1 MDLKKK
7 FRDFFTMSR
16 KGDGGFTLVELIV
29 VIAILAILGGVA
41 VPAYN
46 GYVKKAERTADEQLL
61 AAINKAYAAACL
73 ENGTD
78 MALLANKGG
87 ASMPLAADKT
97 VNLNNVTPYG
107 DAFVRYYAGN
117 EASAFKVFASI
128 VYSPTLGMFCDSAT
142 APDMLVGGYLVDGEA
157 LNAFRNGA
165 LGDMGAEELLTMMN
179 GLAEELGTGIGSA
192 ALPAALAS
200 EAFKTAAL
208 ELLGV
213 SGMSY
218 EDYMKAKEDAAKTQ
232 YLEQYYPNFDSLSRA
247 EKQAANQAAEEYAA
261 TQKSAME
268 KNMLILVG
276 ASKAEEASSDILT
289 VLQSGDA
296 YNTIRNNVSGT
307 GERDSAMGTAQSAL
321 AYSLYASYC
330 QREGKEVS
338 SADFLK
344 ALKGQDSGF
353 TEYLSGSNVAA
364 DLEGAK
370 AAMGMIS
377 DQSQDVLENTVENG
391 LGNQELEDALT
402 QILGK

>member
-1 MDLKKK
+1 MKK
-7 FRDFFTMSR
+7 FSNWRRAD
-16 KGDGGFTLVELIV
+16 GFTLVELIV

-41 VPAYN
+41 VPAYS
-46 GYVKKAERTADEQLL
+46 GYVEKAERAGDEQLL
-61 AAINKAYAAACL
+61 AAINTAFAAACL
-73 ENGTD
+73 EDGVD
-78 MALLANKGG
+78 MAQLKDMGG
-87 ASMPLAADKT
+87 ASMPLADDRT

-107 DAFVRYYAGN
+107 DAFARYYAGN

-218 EDYMKAKEDAAKTQ
+218 EDYMEAKEDAAKGQ
-232 YLEQYYPNFDSLSRA
+232 YLEQYYPNFDSLTRA
-247 EKQAANQAAEEYAA
+247 EKQEANQAAEEYAA

-276 ASKAEEASSDILT
+276 ASKAEEASGDILT
-289 VLQSGDA
+289 VLQSGNA
-296 YNTIRNNVSGT
+296 YDTIRNNVYGT
-307 GERDSAMGTAQSAL
+307 GGSDSAMGTAQSAL
-321 AYSLYASYC
+321 AYSLYASHC
-330 QREGKEVS
+330 QREGKEPTAAGFVS
-338 SADFLK
+338 
-344 ALKGQDSGF
+344 ALSGFDSGF
-353 TEYLSGSNVAA
+353 TTYLGTDEAKT
-364 DLEGAK
+364 DLAGATG
-370 AAMGMIS
+370 ALGMIGN
-377 DQSQDVLENTVENG
+377 QSPDALENTVVNG
-391 LGNQELEDALT
+391 LNNPELEDALT